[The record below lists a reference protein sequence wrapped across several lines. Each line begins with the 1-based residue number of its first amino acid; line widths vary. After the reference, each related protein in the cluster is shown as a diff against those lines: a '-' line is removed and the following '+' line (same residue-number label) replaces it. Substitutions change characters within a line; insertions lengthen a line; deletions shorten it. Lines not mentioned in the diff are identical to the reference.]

1 MARYQVT
8 KSVDAR
14 KLHPRSGIPLSEP
27 PVMLPFGA
35 ILENLR
41 EDRDLFK
48 FSYLG
53 QPYQCEKKALKP
65 AIQHLD
71 GVSSSPAETPAESI
85 AAFDESPSPEEKP
98 AAEPDIRWHALRT
111 THSTVLRTKIPGGWL
126 VMPHGGAG
134 LVFVPDAQHVWDG
147 KSLD

>member
-27 PVMLPFGA
+27 PMMLPFGA

-65 AIQHLD
+65 AIQQLD
-71 GVSSSPAETPAESI
+71 GGSSG
-85 AAFDESPSPEEKP
+85 AAAAAVEAVEVPEEP
-98 AAEPDIRWHALRT
+98 SFSAGQTPTDPDIRWHALRT
-111 THSTVLRTKIPGGWL
+111 THVTVLRTKVPGGWL
-126 VMPHGGAG
+126 VMPQGGAG
-134 LVFVPDAQHVWDG
+134 IAFVPDAQHDWDG
-147 KSLD
+147 KSID